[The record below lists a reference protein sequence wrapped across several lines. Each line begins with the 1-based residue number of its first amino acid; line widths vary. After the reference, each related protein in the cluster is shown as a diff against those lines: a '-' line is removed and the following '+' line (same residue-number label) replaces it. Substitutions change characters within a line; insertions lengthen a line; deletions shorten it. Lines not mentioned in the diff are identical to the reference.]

1 MTIEFSNKL
10 KNNNNFYSKILI
22 NEYLELFNLE
32 LISNNIHNIS
42 IDVVFDEDIN
52 NLDLFFVANQ
62 KDPIVI
68 NKIDITGNSITKNK
82 TIRSKLSIEPGQY
95 MNQYLFDKSIK
106 NLKRYPYIKDIQ
118 ISTDINNQLADIN
131 IKIDEETETGNI
143 LLAGTFNTDVGA
155 GVTFGIEDKN
165 IFGSG
170 NSIKSNFSV
179 NSEDLKFSI
188 NYKQYPILNPD
199 LQILIVYIMKKM
211 ITLAHL
217 DIKLQLEE

>member
-82 TIRSKLSIEPGQY
+82 TIRSKLSIEPV
-95 MNQYLFDKSIK
+95 I
-106 NLKRYPYIKDIQ
+106 
-118 ISTDINNQLADIN
+118 
-131 IKIDEETETGNI
+131 
-143 LLAGTFNTDVGA
+143 
-155 GVTFGIEDKN
+155 
-165 IFGSG
+165 
-170 NSIKSNFSV
+170 
-179 NSEDLKFSI
+179 
-188 NYKQYPILNPD
+188 
-199 LQILIVYIMKKM
+199 
-211 ITLAHL
+211 
-217 DIKLQLEE
+217 